1 MSVRTIKGS
10 LMVAL
15 CAAAVAIFAVPAQA
29 APNDPLFLLR
39 PISLFKRKPA
49 PPPSSTFEG
58 PCGLAVDATPDGEG
72 KNYSRVF
79 VSDYYH
85 DFIDIFGANINSDH
99 DNGGSDPRYG
109 YSGQIADTDPYDGP
123 CGIALDAAD
132 NLYVNEYHRSVIK
145 VGTGVIT
152 GAPLDDER
160 PTGVAVDPVS
170 ERLYVNDRD
179 HIAVFD
185 LAGAPLGQIGAGSL
199 IDSYGLAV
207 SRHST
212 TLGYIYAPDAASNT
226 VKVYAPTPGGTT
238 PVATIDG
245 SETPLGGFVSLIDA
259 AVAVDD
265 ATGEVYV
272 VDNLDPEFAEKPEAV
287 VYVFAKDGT
296 YEGRLKYSVV
306 FGQSV
311 GIAVDNSGKEN
322 QSRVYVTSG
331 NTEAAA
337 IYAYPPGAAAEEAYP
352 LPEPKNIEPPDET
365 TTEVT
370 PPPGSGTGAV
380 ASSAAAPA
388 AAAFSVGTPTP
399 AAAAGS
405 GTKAKKAKKRHRR
418 AKHRAGRIKKGS

>member
-1 MSVRTIKGS
+1 
-10 LMVAL
+10 
-15 CAAAVAIFAVPAQA
+15 
-29 APNDPLFLLR
+29 
-39 PISLFKRKPA
+39 
-49 PPPSSTFEG
+49 
-58 PCGLAVDATPDGEG
+58 
-72 KNYSRVF
+72 
-79 VSDYYH
+79 
-85 DFIDIFGANINSDH
+85 
-99 DNGGSDPRYG
+99 
-109 YSGQIADTDPYDGP
+109 
-123 CGIALDAAD
+123 
-132 NLYVNEYHRSVIK
+132 
-145 VGTGVIT
+145 
-152 GAPLDDER
+152 
-160 PTGVAVDPVS
+160 
-170 ERLYVNDRD
+170 
-179 HIAVFD
+179 
-185 LAGAPLGQIGAGSL
+185 
-199 IDSYGLAV
+199 
-207 SRHST
+207 
-212 TLGYIYAPDAASNT
+212 
-226 VKVYAPTPGGTT
+226 
-238 PVATIDG
+238 
-245 SETPLGGFVSLIDA
+245 
-259 AVAVDD
+259 VDD

-337 IYAYPPGAAAEEAYP
+337 IYGYPPGAAAEEAYP

-370 PPPGSGTGAV
+370 PPPGPGTGAV